1 MGSPLYVGGASE
13 KRQPSDL
20 IRHEY
25 NQSYCRKKV
34 RIYNRS
40 NAAMTILD
48 PIGYPIIVDAGES
61 VSGGAPAVAGAY
73 AFGKHGNESSTVAL
87 YCDTTIRSISLAANA
102 YVDVN
107 VVVRGPVIVDKV
119 QGIPATDYAGTAF
132 VLATIVA
139 ALQALV
145 PPILCG
151 DEDLTFT
158 QTK

>member
-1 MGSPLYVGGASE
+1 MLF
-13 KRQPSDL
+13 
-20 IRHEY
+20 
-25 NQSYCRKKV
+25 
-34 RIYNRS
+34 RS
-40 NAAMTILD
+40 
-48 PIGYPIIVDAGES
+48 
-61 VSGGAPAVAGAY
+61 
-73 AFGKHGNESSTVAL
+73 
-87 YCDTTIRSISLAANA
+87 A